1 MANTDE
7 LENLSGKI
15 KIRKLLPIFDGSY
28 SRVYQGEYRE
38 QMVAVKV
45 LKTIGQ
51 THAMRRK
58 VQRERTVW
66 GELDHPNILPLIG
79 YAEDDERFE
88 PFGALVSPWCANGD
102 SAKFMERF
110 GPDLSLDRRVEMWKG
125 VIEGVKY
132 LHNCSPAIVHASDVY
147 ALGCIG
153 LDFISLQSPH
163 SHRKNNTR
171 GHIFME
177 ISRGVPPA
185 IRPEDLSPTEG
196 RYWDIMETCWQ
207 IDPEARPTASD
218 LLLALRTNNSRFRK
232 WLRHDDRSLE
242 GSPTSP
248 DSPIFDSP
256 LLPIIPLSPSFRT
269 RPVLYFQSLGTEL
282 PYLSPSPTAETAYT
296 GEASSSD
303 DHYPKIEEFTEQRT
317 NVLPPRRVVFKQK
330 KSTDAHSVRSLPDP
344 FSESSHSYVQSSPAA
359 ASAPGLH
366 ATKIRRSRLSVD
378 SLQVSSLP
386 KAEMPSPTT
395 TNYTSSPTT
404 LSPSL
409 HQPPFLGISFG
420 FGRPVLDARPL
431 LTPAPIPNNVIV
443 DSSPSRPFYIA
454 AHSWYDLL
462 GFLSQQRHTY
472 LDASARVR
480 SLIYSTYSEGWT
492 EVPGRKTPVN
502 GLTPQLRVVL
512 QFVKLGNGRKRVVL
526 YLATDNPTPIPSDYP
541 DSDTSVI
548 PYLFPAP
555 DAIKPLE
562 DTSDG
567 RIFSVVTQPFR
578 RLPLLMPHLSS
589 YLQASLDESRV
600 ATDSRRRL

>member
-1 MANTDE
+1 
-7 LENLSGKI
+7 
-15 KIRKLLPIFDGSY
+15 
-28 SRVYQGEYRE
+28 
-38 QMVAVKV
+38 VAVKV

-132 LHNCSPAIVHASDVY
+132 LHNCSPAIVHGDLKPANILIDENWTPRICDFGLVRILLEEGCSGMTTTTPHTGTERYLAYELISYEEMVMPTIASDVY

-207 IDPEARPTASD
+207 IDPEARPSASD

-269 RPVLYFQSLGTEL
+269 RPVLYFQSAGTEL

-344 FSESSHSYVQSSPAA
+344 FSESSHS
-359 ASAPGLH
+359 
-366 ATKIRRSRLSVD
+366 
-378 SLQVSSLP
+378 
-386 KAEMPSPTT
+386 
-395 TNYTSSPTT
+395 
-404 LSPSL
+404 
-409 HQPPFLGISFG
+409 
-420 FGRPVLDARPL
+420 
-431 LTPAPIPNNVIV
+431 
-443 DSSPSRPFYIA
+443 
-454 AHSWYDLL
+454 
-462 GFLSQQRHTY
+462 
-472 LDASARVR
+472 
-480 SLIYSTYSEGWT
+480 
-492 EVPGRKTPVN
+492 
-502 GLTPQLRVVL
+502 
-512 QFVKLGNGRKRVVL
+512 
-526 YLATDNPTPIPSDYP
+526 
-541 DSDTSVI
+541 
-548 PYLFPAP
+548 
-555 DAIKPLE
+555 
-562 DTSDG
+562 
-567 RIFSVVTQPFR
+567 
-578 RLPLLMPHLSS
+578 
-589 YLQASLDESRV
+589 
-600 ATDSRRRL
+600 